1 MIDTRKISTKP
12 KKGNHPII
20 ISAAAVTQRLTQ
32 LFLLNGSVEVE
43 IQTPWDERQ
52 GESEG
57 PKVTLWK
64 NLFQSTKIEHPIMSK
79 EVKEGNSNTIQKRS
93 AEDKCEF
100 LKEIGDTSI
109 KGSPTLS
116 LAILPENVIII
127 IQSYPKNE
135 SLQYLCANGTLSA
148 DPANFSS
155 AAKSC
160 SLRNITTVNSGYLSN
175 ISIGEPCWIQNETI
189 DREVALFYNYEMR
202 TNEGS
207 CYRIDRNEK
216 TTMAATD
223 SLLHKTIRVMKYQNY
238 SVQIKS
244 CCERP
249 STTDSTPIDPGTTPQ
264 GKLHPPTVIT
274 TTKSTDNSRA
284 GYAITILLIFIG
296 AIFAVLCL
304 FFLCCKICCTP
315 KRRPSY
321 KVEYAD
327 PSDVIASSSGAEY
340 STPYD
345 TCKARNRVVKVT
357 TKTKGAGKNK
367 VSLRKKLSQ
376 RFSSRPRGRRREND
390 SGFSDLLESDVSK
403 VSGKEDQMES
413 KEAQYMEIPLTK
425 LNVTKSLSNPSYSKV
440 DRKSNGRGDNDKKET
455 GVRFTLPNSGLQERQ
470 KLSSP
475 SPRQERVDS
484 PYESLPDKDKNNKVC
499 EVRNNEKKNL
509 TENPY
514 AVPECD
520 KERPIQSKP
529 PETDTSR
536 DSPYAEINHVFP
548 VDGDAKVKRFIK
560 AMGEGENPYM

>member
-93 AEDKCEF
+93 AEDECKF
-100 LKEIGDTSI
+100 LKEIGDMSI
-109 KGSPTLS
+109 KGAPTFS

-127 IQSYPKNE
+127 IQSYPINE
-135 SLQYLCANGTLSA
+135 SLRYLCANGTLSA

>member
-135 SLQYLCANGTLSA
+135 SLQYLC
-148 DPANFSS
+148 
-155 AAKSC
+155 
-160 SLRNITTVNSGYLSN
+160 
-175 ISIGEPCWIQNETI
+175 
-189 DREVALFYNYEMR
+189 VALFYNYEMS
-202 TNEGS
+202 TNGRS